1 MDKRGR
7 HGVDDSAPPQAR
19 GRGFNQH
26 RCESARSAQA
36 RPGQFV
42 KAGNLIDNHAVR
54 ITRVNGWPTYLVKGG
69 TPDVWRQYKVKRKW
83 RKSQGVIFGKR
94 CGTTENIGPK
104 ARER

>member
-1 MDKRGR
+1 
-7 HGVDDSAPPQAR
+7 
-19 GRGFNQH
+19 
-26 RCESARSAQA
+26 
-36 RPGQFV
+36 
-42 KAGNLIDNHAVR
+42 VR